1 MKTFAN
7 IVLGLFI
14 VEAVIAAPSRQGRQ
28 APGYDTY
35 DASNY
40 DVDLENLNVE
50 NQDIYDY
57 DDGLT
62 IDEPQIEIGTLP
74 PIVDSHRQ
82 TIASQD
88 EEEDELPLKPL
99 NPAQSSGGSGLLGPD
114 TQAGL
119 PTCLLCTCLGGSV
132 YCDDV
137 KLDTVPPLPKETTHF
152 YARYNKIKKINKS
165 DFAEMNSRRQTV
177 ASLEEEEEEL
187 PLKPLSP
194 AQSSGGSGLLGPD
207 TQAGLPTCLLC
218 TCLGGSVYC
227 DDVKLDTVPPLPK
240 ETTHFYA
247 RYNKIKKINKS
258 DFAEMNKLKRI
269 DVTSNEISEI
279 DEDAFRTLPALE
291 ELVVRENKV
300 RQLPELPNAM
310 TLIDASHN
318 KLGSNGLKREA
329 FKEMHNL
336 LYLYLTDN
344 NLDHV
349 PLPLPHT
356 LRSLHLQNNNIQMLH
371 EDTFCNL
378 KDVNYI
384 RKALEDIRLD
394 GNPINLSKTPHAYIC
409 LPRVPTGRLY

>member
-74 PIVDSHRQ
+74 PIVDSRRQ
-82 TIASQD
+82 TIASQ
-88 EEEDELPLKPL
+88 
-99 NPAQSSGGSGLLGPD
+99 
-114 TQAGL
+114 
-119 PTCLLCTCLGGSV
+119 
-132 YCDDV
+132 
-137 KLDTVPPLPKETTHF
+137 
-152 YARYNKIKKINKS
+152 
-165 DFAEMNSRRQTV
+165 
-177 ASLEEEEEEL
+177 EEEEEEL
-187 PLKPLSP
+187 PLKPLNP

-279 DEDAFRTLPALE
+279 DEDAFRTLPALQ

-318 KLGSNGLKREA
+318 KLGSNGLKHEA

-349 PLPLPHT
+349 PLPLPQT
-356 LRSLHLQNNNIQMLH
+356 LRSLNLQNNNIQMLH